1 MPVVDISGA
10 GDSYAFEGT
19 FLDISDEAYKRV
31 LQDLLPYGPAWTR
44 EPDRILTRL
53 LCGLSR
59 EPSRTEFQAR
69 RLIEEADPRTT
80 QELIDDWERFVGLP
94 GDCENP
100 PTDLEERRQ
109 AVVAK
114 LRQRVSPTPAYF
126 QSLAEGLGYT
136 GVVVTRNEQN
146 PFTAISNCNDSLRG
160 GPWSYTW
167 SIQTNESTDLDDT
180 LRCLVALVAPQ
191 HGTAL
196 LYLGTTPV

>member
-136 GVVVTRNEQN
+136 GVVVSRTHLLLLATVTTRYGAVRGPTHGAFKQ
-146 PFTAISNCNDSLRG
+146 TSLRTLMIRYVA
-160 GPWSYTW
+160 WSLL
-167 SIQTNESTDLDDT
+167 SPRSTEQ
-180 LRCLVALVAPQ
+180 RCFI
-191 HGTAL
+191 
-196 LYLGTTPV
+196 LGLPPYETY